1 MYLSSLL
8 LFLSFSC
15 LVCTCSTM
23 APRANFLPRRHGR
36 YRRTRLEEMLRCFPG
51 LSQHRRHQ
59 LSGQIFRLLR
69 SRAFVR
75 RLINGSDTA
84 MLYVAASILASAGLR
99 FTHVGLGFNP
109 QLESFLDWYARYV
122 LPNTTLRTCTYC
134 FVEQKLPC
142 LSLFGITR
150 IVFLFQL
157 RNRRRQSFCSIFQP
171 MPTNRFHSRTRKKR
185 TMTMKT

>member
-1 MYLSSLL
+1 MYLTSLL

-15 LVCTCSTM
+15 PVCTYSTM
-23 APRANFLPRRHGR
+23 APRAQFLPRSHGR
-36 YRRTRLEEMLRCFPG
+36 YRRTRLEEMLRCLPG
-51 LSQHRRHQ
+51 LSQHSRRQ

-69 SRAFVR
+69 SRAVVR
-75 RLINGSDTA
+75 RLSNGSDLA
-84 MLYVAASILASAGLR
+84 MIDIVASILSAAGLR
-99 FTHVGLGFNP
+99 FTYAGLGFNR
-109 QLESFLDWYARYV
+109 QFESFENWYDRYV
-122 LPNTTLRTCTYC
+122 IPNTTLRTCTYY

-171 MPTNRFHSRTRKKR
+171 MPTNRFHSRTRKER
-185 TMTMKT
+185 TMKTKT